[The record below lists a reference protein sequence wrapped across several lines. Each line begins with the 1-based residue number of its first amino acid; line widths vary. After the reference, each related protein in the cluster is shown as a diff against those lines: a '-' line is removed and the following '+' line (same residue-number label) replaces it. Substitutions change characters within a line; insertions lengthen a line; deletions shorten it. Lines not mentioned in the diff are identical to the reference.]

1 MAVEI
6 SCEVQGVQEFQAAV
20 AKFVSSMQE
29 YVHGQL
35 VQWAELVKT
44 QARRTVPVRTGY
56 LQSTIYALVRDWVIH
71 VGAEAT
77 YALFVELGTRHMR
90 ARPYLWPAI
99 QQYLPELE
107 RMVSEGIEAAKSGAG
122 LQ

>member
-20 AKFVSSMQE
+20 SRFVSSMQE

-35 VQWAELVKT
+35 IQWAELVKT

-56 LQSTIYALVRDWVIH
+56 LQGTIYAVVRDWVIH

-99 QQYLPELE
+99 QQYLAELE
-107 RMVSEGIEAAKSGAG
+107 RMVSEGIEAAKSGAS

>member
-6 SCEVQGVQEFQAAV
+6 SCEVQGVQELQAA
-20 AKFVSSMQE
+20 ASRFVSSMQE

-35 VQWAELVKT
+35 VQWAELVKAE
-44 QARRTVPVRTGY
+44 ARRTVPVRTGY
-56 LQSTIYALVRDWVIH
+56 LQGTIYALVRDWVIY

-77 YALFVELGTRHMR
+77 YALFVELGTRHIR
-90 ARPYLWPAI
+90 ARPYLLPAI
-99 QQYLPELE
+99 QQYLAELE

>member
-1 MAVEI
+1 MAVEV
-6 SCEVQGVQEFQAAV
+6 SCEVQGVQEFQAA
-20 AKFVSSMQE
+20 ASRFVSSMQE

-56 LQSTIYALVRDWVIH
+56 LQGTIYALVKDWVIH

-77 YALFVELGTRHMR
+77 YALFVELGTRHIR
-90 ARPYLWPAI
+90 ARPYLLPAI
-99 QQYLPELE
+99 QQYLAELE
-107 RMVSEGIEAAKSGAG
+107 SLVSEGIEAAKSGAG

>member
-1 MAVEI
+1 VAVEI
-6 SCEVQGVQEFQAAV
+6 SCEVQGIQEFQAAV
-20 AKFVSSMQE
+20 SRFVSSMQE

-56 LQSTIYALVRDWVIH
+56 LQSTIYALVKDWVIH

-99 QQYLPELE
+99 QQYLAELE